1 MINISVK
8 YKYTSAPG
16 ALSTLATS
24 VNLSSLTQATL
35 MSPGKHETCA
45 CRYTL

>member
-1 MINISVK
+1 MINIYDK

-24 VNLSSLTQATL
+24 VNLSSLSRATL
-35 MSPGKHETCA
+35 MSPGKTYA